1 MRYGIVGSRR
11 RTDREAVV
19 AYVNSLPDDA
29 EVISGACR
37 GVDTWAVEAAK
48 ARGLPWREFPP
59 DLPQPCR
66 DPRPRW
72 EYTQAYHKR
81 NEQIAAACDVL
92 VAFVAPDRTGG
103 TENTI
108 SHARRLGKPV
118 VIMAQRTLLEAP

>member
-1 MRYGIVGSRR
+1 MLYGIVGSRR
-11 RTDREAVV
+11 RTDRESVV

-37 GVDTWAVEAAK
+37 GVDTWAVQAAK
-48 ARGLPWREFPP
+48 ARGLAWREFPP
-59 DLPQPCR
+59 DLRGCR
-66 DPRPRW
+66 ERW
-72 EYTQAYHKR
+72 QYTQAYFAR

-108 SHARRLGKPV
+108 KHAKRLGKPV
-118 VIMAQRTLLEAP
+118 VIMEPPQEA